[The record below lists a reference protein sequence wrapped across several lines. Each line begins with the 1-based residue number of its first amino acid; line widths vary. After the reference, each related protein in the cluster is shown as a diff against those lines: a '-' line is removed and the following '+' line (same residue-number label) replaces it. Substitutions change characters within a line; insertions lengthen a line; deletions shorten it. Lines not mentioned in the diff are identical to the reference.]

1 VKWQGSSRTNSRGG
15 QLVRH
20 ATEMPLLGGPW
31 ADHRGCSSK
40 RGAVNSFLEIPEW
53 P

>member
-1 VKWQGSSRTNSRGG
+1 VKWEGSIRTNSGGG

-20 ATEMPLLGGPW
+20 ATGMPQLGGPW

-40 RGAVNSFLEIPEW
+40 QGALSI
-53 P
+53 